1 MRTTP
6 KPIQTRYAGC
16 HFRSRLE
23 ARYAVFFDR
32 LGIQWEYEP
41 EGYATPDGWYLP
53 DFLLHLHR
61 PVLFE
66 VKPLSEIGQKDDRW
80 WGASRAAG
88 ARLIAAYG
96 LPQHP
101 DLPPGEQSPIGG
113 RAADPL
119 VNGHYNLFDGTG
131 ELDSWDNCYA
141 FCACPWCG
149 SIGIEFDG
157 RGARVCGYE
166 RHGLTFQQ
174 AEQQVGHYD
183 KAYSYNHPAIVYAY
197 TAARSARFEHGQRG

>member
-41 EGYATPDGWYLP
+41 EGYETPYGRYLP
-53 DFLLHLHR
+53 DFLLHL
-61 PVLFE
+61 PTPALFE
-66 VKPLSEIGQKDDRW
+66 VKPLSELGQQDDRW
-80 WGASRAAG
+80 WGASRASG
-88 ARLIAAYG
+88 VRLIAAYG
-96 LPQHP
+96 LPRDP
-101 DLPPGEQSPIGG
+101 SLPPNEQIPG
-113 RAADPL
+113 PTN
-119 VNGHYNLFDGTG
+119 NGHYNLFDGTG
-131 ELDSWDNCYA
+131 EFDSWDNYYA

-149 SIGIEFDG
+149 SVGIEFDG

-166 RHGLTFQQ
+166 RHGMTWQQ
-174 AEQQVGHYD
+174 AARETGHCD
-183 KAYSYNHPAIVYAY
+183 KSYSYNHPEIIAAY